1 VGIISIYHQL
11 SIIFILR
18 TGAGNQAV
26 EQFYLFQD
34 VYISTL
40 HDRQCRSKPFP
51 SLPFK
56 DCIDRSAAR
65 GLLISE
71 ELMPDAD
78 RVQQVACVKS
88 VY

>member
-1 VGIISIYHQL
+1 ME
-11 SIIFILR
+11 
-18 TGAGNQAV
+18 NQAV
-26 EQFYLFQD
+26 EQLYLFQD

-40 HDRQCRSKPFP
+40 HDRQCRSNPFP

-71 ELMPDAD
+71 
-78 RVQQVACVKS
+78 
-88 VY
+88 